1 MSQKAAIFWW
11 NLHRNGEGNDDTLH
25 AGCPVLIGD
34 KWGKTQVHYD
44 VTGLWKSSVNMESSK
59 SVAIAYPAFSSP
71 DMLVHICT
79 PLGI

>member
-44 VTGLWKSSVNMESSK
+44 MTEL
-59 SVAIAYPAFSSP
+59 
-71 DMLVHICT
+71 
-79 PLGI
+79 